1 MIISENIKRTIHG
14 IPEGRVFSISDF
26 EIDPRHDMALA
37 KLLSRMSANG
47 EINKIAKGKYY
58 KPLRTEL
65 GMLSPDTAELVKDL
79 LQKDGRLIGYIT
91 GTRAFSAMGIGTQI
105 SGSIM
110 IGANKYRRTL
120 NRGGYTVRF
129 LKQDNEI
136 TTDNIDLLR
145 ILDAVRLIREIPS
158 VSPDEACS
166 SIIEIIGTLD
176 PQRQG
181 ELGRLALSY
190 TSYVRAVTGAIFDV
204 LSLQSS
210 DLRNSLNGVSS
221 YKLPISENVLP
232 TKNKWRIYEPAR

>member
-1 MIISENIKRTIHG
+1 MIISENIKRTIQG

-47 EINKIAKGKYY
+47 EIHKIAKGKYY
-58 KPLRTEL
+58 KPLRTTL
-65 GMLSPDTAELVKDL
+65 GMLSPSTAELVKDL
-79 LQKDGRLIGYIT
+79 LQKDGRPIGYIT
-91 GTRAFSAMGIGTQI
+91 GTLAFSAMGIGTQI
-105 SGSIM
+105 SGSIL
-110 IGANKYRRTL
+110 IGANKYRRAL

-129 LKQDNEI
+129 LEQNNEI
-136 TTDNIDLLR
+136 TEDNIDLLR

-166 SIIEIIGTLD
+166 AIIEIIGSLG
-176 PQRQG
+176 PQRQE

-204 LSLQSS
+204 LTLPSS

-221 YKLPISENVLP
+221 YKLPISENILP
-232 TKNKWRIYEPAR
+232 TKRNWRIYEPAR